1 MRLNIVL
8 VVLALVASAPS
19 FAAGSRDE
27 DLWDAAG
34 RGDVAAVR
42 RLLAEGAD
50 VNARTRYGATAL
62 FFAADKARLDV
73 VSLLLEKGADPNVKD
88 SFYGATPL
96 DWAMNH
102 DATEVVLLLVQKGAN
117 DPASALELAIKQKD
131 ARLCRAILDRGPLDA
146 AARALNR
153 ARAAEAKAG
162 EIVALL
168 DKGATKAEPPVSL
181 PLDRLQS
188 YVGSYRNDEAK
199 ASLDLALEN
208 GALVARAEGQDPLA
222 LVPIGENRFRGPEG
236 KESWLDLGGRGGTIE
251 YARVQRGGSERYFSR
266 APGAGAAAAPGPAVA
281 ATTAPSGGAGLASS
295 PTVERAAPMSWPS
308 FRGPGAS
315 GIGDGQG
322 APTAWDV
329 PAGKNVR
336 WRTDVPGIAN
346 SSPVVWGDRVFV
358 STAVSAKADSTFR
371 TGLYGDVDSVNDD
384 SSHAY
389 RLYALDRKTGRVLWE
404 RTAEERVPPVKRHL
418 KSSQANPT
426 PATDGKRV
434 VVLFGSGGLYAFDL
448 DGRPIWKRDLG
459 TLDSGWFYD
468 KTYQWGF
475 GSSPVIVGDRVI
487 VQADIQKGSFLAAYD
502 LADGREAW
510 RTPREEIPTWG
521 TPTLLRGEAGDE
533 LVTNGTTVRGYD
545 ARTGALRWSL
555 KPNSEVTVATPVAG
569 EGLVFVT
576 AGYPPVRPIYAIRP
590 GSRGDLTL
598 PEGKSASDAIV
609 WSSTNDGTYIP
620 TPLVYRGHLYTL
632 GNNGRL
638 SCYDARTGELR
649 YRARVGPGSG
659 FSASPVA
666 ADGRLYLTG
675 EDGDVFVVKAGPQ
688 FELLRTNK
696 IGEVTMATP
705 AISDGLMVFRTLKQ
719 VVAVG
724 E

>member
-1 MRLNIVL
+1 
-8 VVLALVASAPS
+8 
-19 FAAGSRDE
+19 
-27 DLWDAAG
+27 LWDAAG
-34 RGDVAAVR
+34 RGDAATVR

-50 VNARTRYGATAL
+50 VNAKTRYGATAL
-62 FFAADKARLDV
+62 FFACDKAHLDV
-73 VSLLLEKGADPNVKD
+73 VTLLLEKGADPNVKD
-88 SFYGATPL
+88 TFYGATPL
-96 DWAMNH
+96 DWALNH
-102 DATEVVLLLVQKGAN
+102 DATEVVLLLVQKGVN
-117 DPASALELAIKQKD
+117 EPARALELAVKQKD
-131 ARLCRAILDRGPLDA
+131 ARLGRAILERGPLDA
-146 AARALNR
+146 AARTLNR
-153 ARAAEAKAG
+153 ARAAEAKAE

-168 DKGATKAEPPVSL
+168 DTAATKPEPPVAVSA
-181 PLDRLQS
+181 DVLQT
-188 YVGSYRNDEAK
+188 YVASYRNEEAK
-199 ASLDLALEN
+199 ATVDLALEN
-208 GALVARAEGQDPLA
+208 GALVARAEGQAPLA
-222 LVPIGENRFRGPEG
+222 LVPIGGKRFRGPEG
-236 KESWLDLGGRGGTIE
+236 QEAWVEFGGRGGTIE
-251 YARVQRGGSERYFSR
+251 YVRVQRGGTESYFGRGPATASVPASAA
-266 APGAGAAAAPGPAVA
+266 APAAVADPAAAAAPPA
-281 ATTAPSGGAGLASS
+281 GAGLS
-295 PTVERAAPMSWPS
+295 PSPSVGRAAPMSWPS

-322 APTAWDV
+322 APAAWDI

-358 STAVSAKADSTFR
+358 STAVSAKADLSLR

-389 RLYALDRKTGRVLWE
+389 RLYALDRKTGRMLWE

-418 KSSQANPT
+418 KSTQANPT

-434 VVLFGSGGLYAFDL
+434 VVLFGSGGLYAYDL
-448 DGRPIWKRDLG
+448 DGRPLWKRDLG

-521 TPTLLRGEAGDE
+521 TPTLVRSDTGDE

-569 EGLVFVT
+569 EGFVFVT
-576 AGYPPVRPIYAIRP
+576 AGYPPARPIYAIRP

-598 PEGKSASDAIV
+598 PEGKSASDAIA
-609 WSSTNDGTYIP
+609 WSSSNDGTYIP
-620 TPLVYRGHLYTL
+620 TPIVYRGSLYTL

-688 FELLRTNK
+688 FELLGTNR

>member
-8 VVLALVASAPS
+8 VVLALFGSASS
-19 FAAGSRDE
+19 FAAGSRDQE
-27 DLWDAAG
+27 LWDAAG
-34 RGDVAAVR
+34 RGDAATVR

-50 VNARTRYGATAL
+50 VNAKTRYGATAL
-62 FFAADKARLDV
+62 FFAADKAHLDV
-73 VSLLLEKGADPNVKD
+73 VSLLLERGADPNVKD
-88 SFYGATPL
+88 SFYGFTPL
-96 DWAMNH
+96 FWAVERG
-102 DATEVVLLLVQKGAN
+102 AVEVALLLVQKGAN
-117 DPASALELAIKQKD
+117 EPANALELAIKQKD
-131 ARLCRAILDRGPLDA
+131 ARLGRAILERGPLDA

-153 ARAAEAKAG
+153 ARAAEAKAE

-168 DKGATKAEPPVSL
+168 DTAATKPEPPVPL
-181 PLDRLQS
+181 PPDRLQT
-188 YVGSYRNDEAK
+188 YVASYRNEEAK
-199 ASLDLALEN
+199 ATVDLALEN
-208 GALVARAEGQDPLA
+208 GALVARAEGQAPLA

-236 KESWLDLGGRGGTIE
+236 KEAWLEFGGRGGTIE
-251 YARVQRGGSERYFSR
+251 YVRVQRGGTESYFGR
-266 APGAGAAAAPGPAVA
+266 AQTPAAANSVPAA
-281 ATTAPSGGAGLASS
+281 STATAPSVNGASLA
-295 PTVERAAPMSWPS
+295 PAAAVGRAAPMSWPS

-322 APTAWDV
+322 APTAWDL

-358 STAVSAKADSTFR
+358 STAVSGKADHTLR

-389 RLYALDRKTGRVLWE
+389 RLYALDRKTGRMLWE

-418 KSSQANPT
+418 KSTQANPT

-434 VVLFGSGGLYAFDL
+434 VVLFGSGGLYAYDL

-487 VQADIQKGSFLAAYD
+487 VQADIQKGSFLAAYE

-521 TPTLLRGEAGDE
+521 TPTLVRSDTGDE

-555 KPNSEVTVATPVAG
+555 KPNSEVTVATPVVG

-598 PEGKSASDAIV
+598 PEGKSASDAIA
-609 WSSTNDGTYIP
+609 WSSSNDGTYIP

-638 SCYDARTGELR
+638 SCYDARTGALR

-688 FELLRTNK
+688 FELLGTNK

>member
-1 MRLNIVL
+1 MRLNIVP
-8 VVLALVASAPS
+8 VVLAVFVSASS
-19 FAAGSRDE
+19 FAAGPRDE
-27 DLWDAAG
+27 ELWDAAG
-34 RGDVAAVR
+34 RGDVATVR
-42 RLLAEGAD
+42 RLIEEGVD
-50 VNARTRYGATAL
+50 VNAKTRYGATAL
-62 FFAADKARLDV
+62 FFAADKAQLGV
-73 VSLLLEKGADPNVKD
+73 ATLLLEKGADPNVKD
-88 SFYGATPL
+88 TFYGATPL
-96 DWAMNH
+96 NWAMNH

-117 DPASALELAIKQKD
+117 DPESALELAIKKKD
-131 ARLCRAILDRGPLDA
+131 IRLCRAILERGPLDP
-146 AARALNR
+146 AARVLNR
-153 ARAAEAKAG
+153 ARAVEAKAD

-168 DKGATKAEPPVSL
+168 DKAATKAEPPVPL
-181 PLDRLQS
+181 PAEGLKTF
-188 YVGSYRNDEAK
+188 VGAYRNDEAK
-199 ASLDLALEN
+199 AAVDVALEN
-208 GALVARAEGQDPLA
+208 GALVARSEGQDALV

-236 KESWLDLGGRGGTIE
+236 KDVWLEFGGRGGTIE
-251 YARVQRGGSERYFSR
+251 YARVQRGGSERYFGR
-266 APGAGAAAAPGPAVA
+266 GPAAAAAASPVPAAPTTTGPSTGAAPTPTPAVGR
-281 ATTAPSGGAGLASS
+281 T
-295 PTVERAAPMSWPS
+295 APMSWPS

-322 APTAWDV
+322 APASWDL

-346 SSPVVWGDRVFV
+346 SSPVVWGDRIFV
-358 STAVSAKADSTFR
+358 SSAVSGKADSTFR
-371 TGLYGDVDSVNDD
+371 TGLYGDVDSVDD
-384 SSHAY
+384 ISSHSY
-389 RLYALDRKTGRVLWE
+389 RLYALDRATGRVLWE

-434 VVLFGSGGLYAFDL
+434 VVLFGSGGLYAYDL
-448 DGRPIWKRDLG
+448 DGKPLWKRDLG

-468 KTYQWGF
+468 KSYQWGF
-475 GSSPVIVGDRVI
+475 ASSPVIAGDRVV
-487 VQADIQKGSFLAAYD
+487 VQADMQKGSFLAAYD

-510 RTPREEIPTWG
+510 RTPREEISTWG
-521 TPTLLRGEAGDE
+521 TPTLVRGDRGDE

-545 ARTGALRWSL
+545 ARTGALLWSL
-555 KPNSEVTVATPVAG
+555 KPNSEVTVATPVVG

-576 AGYPPVRPIYAIRP
+576 AGYPPARPIYAIRP
-590 GSRGDLTL
+590 GARGDLSL
-598 PEGKSASDAIV
+598 AEGKSASDAIA
-609 WSSTNDGTYIP
+609 WSSPNDGTYIP
-620 TPLVYRGHLYTL
+620 TPLVYRGNLYTL

-675 EDGDVFVVKAGPQ
+675 EDGDVFVVKAGSS
-688 FELLRTNK
+688 FELLGTNK

-705 AISDGLMVFRTLKQ
+705 AISDGVMVFRTLKQ